1 MDSLQELNP
10 VEYLKG
16 LAVMNPVAYV
26 ALIKALIEPIDAK
39 AEETIDVTPVR
50 KE

>member
-16 LAVMNPVAYV
+16 LAVMNPVAHV

-39 AEETIDVTPVR
+39 DEVPEGGAPVV
-50 KE
+50 